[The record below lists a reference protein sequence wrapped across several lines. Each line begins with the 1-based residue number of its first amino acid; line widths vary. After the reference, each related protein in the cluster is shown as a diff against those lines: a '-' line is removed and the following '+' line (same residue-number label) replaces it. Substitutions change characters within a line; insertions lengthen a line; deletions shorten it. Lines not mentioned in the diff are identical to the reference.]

1 MTERMIYAAEP
12 GPVAMD
18 LAMNSGS
25 IRITVD
31 PGLKQALVLLKT
43 DDDSGPSADAVRNAA
58 VTGNSRRYAV
68 RVPDVGGSFVQGGG
82 SIVVTGSMSN
92 VAIVNGRVFSNGRE
106 ITPDDR
112 PGSSAVEAEVSLP
125 AGSTVKLV
133 TLAARTVVTGML
145 AVMDYEASSGSLD
158 AEEIGALDASITSGK
173 ITVGTVTEAL
183 DVTLTS
189 GTVSIGQYEGSD
201 ARLHLTSGVAYMH
214 ASPESS
220 GRLSVNMTSGSATI
234 TGAAHLNVKRRV
246 TSGSLRIT

>member
-1 MTERMIYAAEP
+1 MTSRMIHAAEP
-12 GPVAMD
+12 GPVALD

-43 DDDSGPSADAVRNAA
+43 DDSSGPAADAVRDAT
-58 VTGNSRRYAV
+58 VTGTGRRFAV
-68 RVPDVGGSFVQGGG
+68 RVPDAGGSFVQRGGG
-82 SIVVTGSMSN
+82 VVVTGTLSN

-106 ITPDDR
+106 ILPTEQ
-112 PGSSAVEAEVSLP
+112 PGGTMVEAEVSLP

-133 TLAARTVVTGML
+133 TLEAHTVVTGTL
-145 AVMDYEASSGSLD
+145 TEMDYEASSGSL
-158 AEEIGALDASITSGK
+158 AIEEIGALDASITSGE
-173 ITVGTVTEAL
+173 ISVGVVAEAL

-189 GTVSIGQYEGSD
+189 GTVSVGQYKGSD

-234 TGAAHLNVKRRV
+234 TGAAHLSVKRRV
-246 TSGSLRIT
+246 VSGSLRIT